1 MSRNAFRVPKDIG
14 EEQEEIKHGRRA
26 VVAFHP
32 FTPTGTTHC
41 HFLSVYLREKRWKG
55 GVESDRKGIYIDAN
69 KYSNHSRVQVGKKK
83 VDRGRRK
90 KPFSE
95 RQMEIKK
102 LTVLEFDS
110 INGRHAHLV
119 VGVYIYMKHFGCKE
133 NGSSS

>member
-69 KYSNHSRVQVGKKK
+69 KYSNHSRVQVGKKGSTVEEEK
-83 VDRGRRK
+83 NLFRRGK
-90 KPFSE
+90 WK
-95 RQMEIKK
+95 
-102 LTVLEFDS
+102 
-110 INGRHAHLV
+110 
-119 VGVYIYMKHFGCKE
+119 
-133 NGSSS
+133 

>member
-69 KYSNHSRVQVGKKK
+69 KYSNHSRVQVGKKGSTVEEEK
-83 VDRGRRK
+83 NLFRRGKWK
-90 KPFSE
+90 KKTDCF
-95 RQMEIKK
+95 RI
-102 LTVLEFDS
+102 
-110 INGRHAHLV
+110 
-119 VGVYIYMKHFGCKE
+119 
-133 NGSSS
+133 